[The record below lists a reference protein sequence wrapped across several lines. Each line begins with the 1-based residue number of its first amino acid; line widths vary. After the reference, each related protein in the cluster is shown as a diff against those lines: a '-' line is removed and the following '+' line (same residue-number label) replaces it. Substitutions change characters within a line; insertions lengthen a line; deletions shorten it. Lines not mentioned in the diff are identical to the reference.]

1 MGVSVGRWF
10 YKPLYLA
17 DDLEIMF
24 SALPLFPIIC
34 AAFHFFFLTI
44 LMLNISR
51 QVLFKTIAIGEGD
64 CLPNATGVSGDFQR
78 QGELGSRWYFTKNSF
93 AGCPGGGRR
102 AKMYPKGGSL
112 LDKPT

>member
-1 MGVSVGRWF
+1 
-10 YKPLYLA
+10 
-17 DDLEIMF
+17 
-24 SALPLFPIIC
+24 
-34 AAFHFFFLTI
+34 
-44 LMLNISR
+44 MLNISR

-78 QGELGSRWYFTKNSF
+78 QVELGSRWYFTKNSL

-102 AKMYPKGGSL
+102 AEMYLKGRSL